1 MNHFQASMLLLLLYI
16 VNGIFIGMAYLLRN
30 INPNLLITFIITMA
44 SILTLIAIQLRRKRS
59 STQMLVS
66 EQPIV
71 STNPSSKF
79 TTFVTID
86 NLENLSA
93 DEPLKISGR

>member
-1 MNHFQASMLLLLLYI
+1 MNHFQASMLLYI

-44 SILTLIAIQLRRKRS
+44 SILTLIAIQLCRKR
-59 STQMLVS
+59 TTAPMLVS

-71 STNPSSKF
+71 STNPSSNF

>member
-1 MNHFQASMLLLLLYI
+1 
-16 VNGIFIGMAYLLRN
+16 
-30 INPNLLITFIITMA
+30 
-44 SILTLIAIQLRRKRS
+44 
-59 STQMLVS
+59 MLVS